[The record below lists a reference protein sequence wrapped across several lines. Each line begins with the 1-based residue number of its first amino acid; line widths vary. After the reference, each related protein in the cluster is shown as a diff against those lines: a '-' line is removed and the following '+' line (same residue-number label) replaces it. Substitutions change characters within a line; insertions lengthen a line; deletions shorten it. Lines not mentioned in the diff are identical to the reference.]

1 MTKEELKGR
10 IADLEWED
18 FEVKTAKSELPKEIW
33 ESVSS
38 FSNCYGGWIVLGVKQ
53 EGKKFSIQGVDNIEK
68 LEQDFFGTLR
78 SQKFN
83 AQLIAQPKR
92 CIIDDKKILHS
103 IYLHQKSNP
112 SISMYLQIRLYEWVV
127 VTSEQRRRRL
137 TLCSETNHLE

>member
-1 MTKEELKGR
+1 MVEHMTKEELKER

-18 FEVKTAKSELPKEIW
+18 FEAKTAKSELPKDIW

-53 EGKKFSIQGVDNIEK
+53 EGKTFSIQGVDNIEK
-68 LEQDFFGTLR
+68 LEQDFFSTLR

-92 CIIDDKKILHS
+92 YIIDDKKLLAFYIPAS
-103 IYLHQKSNP
+103 KIKPIYYNVPSNT
-112 SISMYLQIRLYEWVV
+112 YIRMG
-127 VTSEQRRRRL
+127 SGDQRA
-137 TLCSETNHLE
+137 TEAENHI